1 MSEFQQKPPFFMVYN
16 SSTGYA
22 RKRHNTPDEA
32 QAEAER
38 LAALFPYSKF
48 HVIMS
53 LGRAT
58 GTVKERREFRKTP
71 AYQEHLEK
79 KAERRAAKKERLEK
93 QKALADETN
102 KR

>member
-1 MSEFQQKPPFFMVYN
+1 MPEFKQTEPFFMVYN

-22 RKRHNTPDEA
+22 RKRHKTPNEA
-32 QAEAER
+32 QQEAER
-38 LAALFPYSKF
+38 LAGLYPYSKF

-58 GTVKERREFRKTP
+58 GTTNEKRAFRKTP
-71 AYQEHLEK
+71 AYEEHLK
-79 KAERRAAKKERLEK
+79 VKAERRAAKKERLEK
-93 QKALADETN
+93 KKALADGLD